1 MSSHGSVL
9 ALTHRTLTVLGG
21 QMMDRLRV
29 GPIRLNPLTGAPC
42 QITILGLNHD
52 HTTFPRRAGD

>member
-9 ALTHRTLTVLGG
+9 ALIHRTLTVFGG

-29 GPIRLNPLTGAPC
+29 GLIRLNPLIGAPC
-42 QITILGLNHD
+42 QITIPDLNHD
-52 HTTFPRRAGD
+52 